1 MRNQSRLKRMAKA
14 IGRQKYQ
21 KFLKA
26 MQSLLWHNHLT
37 KSQALQSQLC
47 VGALTVTAPSATIT
61 GNSTDGYPVTGTAP
75 ANATVQV
82 LNSDGQIVGSGTA
95 DAEGNYSITL
105 EPTAVA
111 PAESLTVVAVLT
123 AGGKEYRSNAT
134 PIVVPLDQEEQQ
146 TATPTIDP
154 VKAGDTTISGT
165 AEPGS
170 TVTVTIGENEPI
182 TTETDEEG
190 NWTVE
195 VPEVAEGDTV
205 TVVAQSPEKILVHQS
220 Q

>member
-1 MRNQSRLKRMAKA
+1 MDKSSVQELQT
-14 IGRQKYQ
+14 QKETTV
-21 KFLKA
+21 
-26 MQSLLWHNHLT
+26 SLLN
-37 KSQALQSQLC
+37 QQL
-47 VGALTVTAPSATIT
+47 LHT
-61 GNSTDGYPVTGTAP
+61 
-75 ANATVQV
+75 
-82 LNSDGQIVGSGTA
+82 
-95 DAEGNYSITL
+95 
-105 EPTAVA
+105 
-111 PAESLTVVAVLT
+111 AESLTVVAVLT
-123 AGGKEYRSNAT
+123 ASGKEYRSNAT

-170 TVTVTIGENEPI
+170 TVTVTIGENEQI

-205 TVVAQSPEKILVHQS
+205 TVVAQSPEKDPSAPITVSVDGITVSAPTASHHWQS
-220 Q
+220 RGWLPSDGDGSTKCGD